1 MRCGVLEVFGDRISC
16 PPAEARLDWRK
27 AGLCNLSPN
36 LVPSAIKPGRP
47 EGTFARLCSPLIR
60 ALGGKGQNDLGLMF
74 VGTSGAMDLMAAL
87 RPRQLKDG
95 GERRRRVAAR
105 LQGASLTCRGRRARI
120 CREI

>member
-1 MRCGVLEVFGDRISC
+1 
-16 PPAEARLDWRK
+16 
-27 AGLCNLSPN
+27 
-36 LVPSAIKPGRP
+36 
-47 EGTFARLCSPLIR
+47 
-60 ALGGKGQNDLGLMF
+60 MF

-120 CREI
+120 CREIQGGAHLAKRDPANVL